1 MYRCKDND
9 ISCKWQQ
16 SVKKVIRFIR
26 RKSNGH
32 YKNVIVLCYI
42 LPPLLGLSVLL
53 SQNNRKSDRLNEIIL
68 ILQHLIKIERRNRNN
83 DAMLST
89 YSHIDVYHDW
99 DTGDNGDDP

>member
-1 MYRCKDND
+1 MLHFTPLSGAFCA
-9 ISCKWQQ
+9 
-16 SVKKVIRFIR
+16 FIA
-26 RKSNGH
+26 
-32 YKNVIVLCYI
+32 
-42 LPPLLGLSVLL
+42 
-53 SQNNRKSDRLNEIIL
+53 NNRKSDRLNEIIL

>member
-42 LPPLLGLSVLL
+42 FTPLSGAFCAFIA
-53 SQNNRKSDRLNEIIL
+53 KF
-68 ILQHLIKIERRNRNN
+68 LQHLIKIERRNRNN